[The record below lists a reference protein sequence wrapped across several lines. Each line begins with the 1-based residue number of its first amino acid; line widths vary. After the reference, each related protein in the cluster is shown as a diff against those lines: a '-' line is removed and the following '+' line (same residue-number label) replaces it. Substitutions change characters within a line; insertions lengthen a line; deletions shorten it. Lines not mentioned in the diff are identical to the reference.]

1 MFTNVV
7 AVFKE
12 FPLRHRWLAIASIQT
27 DNLANERP
35 FSSGAVGG
43 ISSFIWN
50 PEVFWNIV
58 AAWHGESAFAVRS
71 LLFLCRADYASAGRR
86 CRGPRELVRIG
97 RFYYDRYSLLLLF
110 SRGTLMAS
118 SAALTQWN
126 TTTLC
131 GSCVNSDSSVCG
143 CLYGSCW
150 DLTVAQSF
158 TNTLHIISETYNA
171 AMLS

>member
-1 MFTNVV
+1 M
-7 AVFKE
+7 
-12 FPLRHRWLAIASIQT
+12 SSQT

-35 FSSGAVGG
+35 LSSRAVGG
-43 ISSFIWN
+43 ISAVIWN

-58 AAWHGESAFAVRS
+58 AAWHGERAFAVRS
-71 LLFLCRADYASAGRR
+71 LLFVCRADYASARRR
-86 CRGPRELVRIG
+86 CWGSRELVRIG
-97 RFYYDRYSLLLLF
+97 RFYDRYSLLLLF

-126 TTTLC
+126 TTTLS

-150 DLTVAQSF
+150 DLTAAHYTSYLRHIMQPCCPKYSVSNAKSAVVK
-158 TNTLHIISETYNA
+158 TLHSYGIDI
-171 AMLS
+171 